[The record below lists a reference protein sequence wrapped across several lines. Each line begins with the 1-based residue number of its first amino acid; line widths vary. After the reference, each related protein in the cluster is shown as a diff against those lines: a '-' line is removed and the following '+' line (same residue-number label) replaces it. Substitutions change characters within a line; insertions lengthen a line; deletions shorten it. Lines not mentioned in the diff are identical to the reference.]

1 MTSDCKN
8 QPASQSQFKIR
19 LWGPGSLC
27 LIEASVSQ
35 ICKLIVARTLHRRW
49 PLQFPGC
56 PPSIQPTPALDITP
70 NITPN
75 PTRVTQLATL
85 VREIGSTTETV
96 VASRSIST
104 SCQGKFPILEI
115 LAGLPPLKRPPAAP
129 FPFGGRPHFRFA
141 QVLPGSDQPRFLPN
155 RPIST
160 SQPEFPV
167 CPSLPPPAVR
177 IDNLDIQVSTNPWS
191 RTCHSPTRHLR
202 ALGALPPIGDTK
214 TRPLAHF
221 SIASRPCRHRTP
233 SDARM

>member
-1 MTSDCKN
+1 MQAQCGKN
-8 QPASQSQFKIR
+8 PAQKMASAISR
-19 LWGPGSLC
+19 LP
-27 LIEASVSQ
+27 
-35 ICKLIVARTLHRRW
+35 T
-49 PLQFPGC
+49 LQFN
-56 PPSIQPTPALDITP
+56 PPQHWISLQISLQTRP
-70 NITPN
+70 
-75 PTRVTQLATL
+75 RVTQLATL

-202 ALGALPPIGDTK
+202 ALGALPPIGDTR

-233 SDARM
+233 PDARM